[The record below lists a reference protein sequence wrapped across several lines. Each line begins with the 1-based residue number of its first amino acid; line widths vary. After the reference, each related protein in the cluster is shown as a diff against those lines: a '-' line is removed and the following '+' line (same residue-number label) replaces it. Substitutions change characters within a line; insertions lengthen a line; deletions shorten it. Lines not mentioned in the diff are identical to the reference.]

1 MSKRSKNDFY
11 TVGRYNRCLG
21 VTKSAILMLMTA
33 SFASAVLGLL
43 LSLLAGVSA
52 VIAIPGFV
60 VGVFFAFKYAERAK
74 TRGEEE
80 EEHKRAV
87 RRHKH

>member
-1 MSKRSKNDFY
+1 
-11 TVGRYNRCLG
+11 
-21 VTKSAILMLMTA
+21 MLMTA

-60 VGVFFAFKYAERAK
+60 VGVFFAFKYAMYERAK
-74 TRGEEE
+74 TREE